1 MAWRRF
7 YSWLA
12 APHASL
18 YKRKTTKMIFM
29 PGDHVSYT
37 GEKLKELRKARDLF
51 VVAPV
56 QGSTMG
62 LVVESGGD
70 AFIVSRDNLTQY
82 RPSPKEEKEEKGPV
96 VEKRRTKKYSKNDEE

>member
-1 MAWRRF
+1 M
-7 YSWLA
+7 YQNL
-12 APHASL
+12 
-18 YKRKTTKMIFM
+18 IFM

-56 QGSTMG
+56 GGSERG

-70 AFIVSRDNLTQY
+70 AFIVDRDNLTKY

-96 VEKRRTKKYSKNDEE
+96 VEKRRGTKKRGADLDEE